1 MQLFALA
8 YIKHRNKGF
17 KTFNFKIIYK
27 CAFHLV
33 NLVIKFAIVQIL
45 KQTLQ
50 VFLRLFLEINVNFHP
65 LKTQS
70 FSQMYSG

>member
-27 CAFHLV
+27 CAFHSV
-33 NLVIKFAIVQIL
+33 NSVIKFAIVQIL
-45 KQTLQ
+45 KKHYKS
-50 VFLRLFLEINVNFHP
+50 FFLEINVNFHP